1 MTLLRRLQLRG
12 HAVLLGNIAA
22 RVGAL
27 VCVFAATLVLARN
40 GGPALVG
47 LYALLHVLPGLVG
60 TITSSGLPVA
70 APYFLAGPD
79 RDDPRLRS
87 TLIAMAVAGGAAGA
101 LLWIAS
107 APLIGPLVFRQLSV
121 AIVMLA
127 GVAVLSRL
135 IVITAKACSQG
146 SDDLSGSN
154 AIIFTEQFMFLP
166 AYASLW
172 ASGLRGAAVVVGALL
187 LADAIT
193 ASLAWGRLLR
203 RRFLQKPTRP
213 SFELARRIAAFGLRG
228 QVGGVM
234 SLLNL
239 RLDFVLLS
247 VMTGPAVLGVY
258 AVASKFA
265 ELVRIL
271 GMALQYVFYPMFA
284 KDRRVRAAEKARGLM
299 LKAVLLSSTLLAPL
313 WVAAGF
319 VIPLFYG
326 RAFDSAVTPTR
337 IILMGLALDAVA
349 GVITAFL
356 YGVGRPGLNS
366 LAIAGGLAATV
377 VLDLL
382 LIPRYA
388 AIGAAIASAVAYT
401 STALALLWFFVWVE
415 RSHQAPTLDEPA
427 PARAHA
433 S

>member
-1 MTLLRRLQLRG
+1 
-12 HAVLLGNIAA
+12 
-22 RVGAL
+22 
-27 VCVFAATLVLARN
+27 
-40 GGPALVG
+40 
-47 LYALLHVLPGLVG
+47 
-60 TITSSGLPVA
+60 
-70 APYFLAGPD
+70 
-79 RDDPRLRS
+79 
-87 TLIAMAVAGGAAGA
+87 
-101 LLWIAS
+101 
-107 APLIGPLVFRQLSV
+107 
-121 AIVMLA
+121 
-127 GVAVLSRL
+127 
-135 IVITAKACSQG
+135 
-146 SDDLSGSN
+146 
-154 AIIFTEQFMFLP
+154 
-166 AYASLW
+166 
-172 ASGLRGAAVVVGALL
+172 
-187 LADAIT
+187 
-193 ASLAWGRLLR
+193 
-203 RRFLQKPTRP
+203 LQKPTRP

-415 RSHQAPTLDEPA
+415 RSHQPPTLDEPA